1 MIAYGCLPT
10 LLNKMT
16 NIKTNY
22 LKTLES
28 LQIAYSNCYG
38 DCVGDIKVLKLSLL
52 IAMFESGDMFE
63 KIGKKLEK
71 NFLLDIDRDVDYSE
85 WSKPETWYAMKT
97 KPIRNSSSLNY
108 ESLCMEEKTSL
119 ANRLADMLPPEPE
132 TATDNIK
139 KGKDLNITE
148 SITYAERVKFRET
161 INNLNN
167 ENVINT
173 TLLDYAID
181 KAMKRLCAALY
192 NISTFIENINKN
204 TKYYE
209 SLYNTQLFEY
219 NNTIGTA
226 VSNKYKEWKN
236 RFCEEQ
242 MTEDS
247 IKAHVEKAIVELLK
261 AEVFDNIEAN
271 TTRKKYAEFKEEID
285 FDEYDI
291 PKKKRP
297 YELYARFK
305 SIYALKNGLYIV
317 NEENAGRLLFK
328 LRKDVDKLEAFF
340 TFQQTLNHAYNDIK
354 AIHKEKEVCSIFDD
368 IDFSKLECRFSEEQV
383 KASGIKE
390 YPDIVLAIIDHMC
403 NEKTQKSYWLTFFA
417 VLLEKE
423 WIDDNMNAFCISMNS
438 LFDVNLDRTTMCKKR
453 KVEGTDIGFW
463 SEADVRTKKK
473 KEFGLKFK
481 TYIDKYLEYRYNLA
495 TYDLT

>member
-22 LKTLES
+22 LKNLES
-28 LQIAYSNCYG
+28 LKIAYSNCYG

-108 ESLCMEEKTSL
+108 ESLCMEEKASL

-173 TLLDYAID
+173 ILLDYAID

-204 TKYYE
+204 
-209 SLYNTQLFEY
+209 
-219 NNTIGTA
+219 
-226 VSNKYKEWKN
+226 
-236 RFCEEQ
+236 
-242 MTEDS
+242 
-247 IKAHVEKAIVELLK
+247 H
-261 AEVFDNIEAN
+261 
-271 TTRKKYAEFKEEID
+271 
-285 FDEYDI
+285 
-291 PKKKRP
+291 
-297 YELYARFK
+297 
-305 SIYALKNGLYIV
+305 
-317 NEENAGRLLFK
+317 
-328 LRKDVDKLEAFF
+328 
-340 TFQQTLNHAYNDIK
+340 
-354 AIHKEKEVCSIFDD
+354 
-368 IDFSKLECRFSEEQV
+368 
-383 KASGIKE
+383 
-390 YPDIVLAIIDHMC
+390 
-403 NEKTQKSYWLTFFA
+403 
-417 VLLEKE
+417 
-423 WIDDNMNAFCISMNS
+423 
-438 LFDVNLDRTTMCKKR
+438 
-453 KVEGTDIGFW
+453 
-463 SEADVRTKKK
+463 
-473 KEFGLKFK
+473 
-481 TYIDKYLEYRYNLA
+481 
-495 TYDLT
+495 